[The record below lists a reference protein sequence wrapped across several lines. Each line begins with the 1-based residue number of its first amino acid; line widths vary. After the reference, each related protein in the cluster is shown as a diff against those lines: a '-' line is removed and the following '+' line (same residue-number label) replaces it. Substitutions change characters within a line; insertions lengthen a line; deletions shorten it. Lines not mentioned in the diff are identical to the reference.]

1 MKDQASE
8 DTPATNK
15 GSFFDLLTNHF
26 PEEDARLL
34 VYFFQKHS
42 DAECFSYKDLQLPQE
57 EAQELL
63 ILCFDQRMIL
73 PEKSRKGPAW
83 EDRILTFD
91 EAAVFQIP
99 LIVRQIT
106 KVAGSRESLQ
116 TNFLLASIFEELPPS
131 DISDMVQLLTTI
143 MANSRNRMFEA
154 GLLNLYHQQINARTC
169 LHDML
174 DLFVISGAMSPCPVR
189 SLNTGLSW
197 YEISPVCWLIERN

>member
-1 MKDQASE
+1 MKDQASK

-15 GSFFDLLTNHF
+15 GYFFDLLTNYF
-26 PEEDARLL
+26 PEEDTRLL
-34 VYFFQKHS
+34 VYFFQNLAE
-42 DAECFSYKDLQLPQE
+42 AECFSYKDLQLPQE
-57 EAQELL
+57 DAQDLL
-63 ILCFDQRMIL
+63 MIGFDQRMIL
-73 PEKSRKGPAW
+73 PEKTRKGPAW
-83 EDRILTFD
+83 EDRILTFE

-99 LIVRQIT
+99 PIVRQIT

-154 GLLNLYHQQINARTC
+154 GLLDLYHQQIDARVC

-174 DLFVISGAMSPCPVR
+174 DLFVISGVMSPCPVR

-197 YEISPVCWLIERN
+197 YEISPVCWLIKRN